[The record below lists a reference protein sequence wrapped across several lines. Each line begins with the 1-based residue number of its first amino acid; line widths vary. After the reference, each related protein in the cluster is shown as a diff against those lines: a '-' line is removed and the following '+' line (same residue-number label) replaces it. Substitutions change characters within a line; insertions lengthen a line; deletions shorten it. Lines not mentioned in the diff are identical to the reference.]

1 MLLQLSEKIQKILR
15 SEVPVGHV
23 ARFVVEED
31 GVGEGSSCPG
41 YEMRGGVGGHV
52 AQHTF
57 RQNQSGER
65 GV

>member
-52 AQHTF
+52 A
-57 RQNQSGER
+57 
-65 GV
+65 